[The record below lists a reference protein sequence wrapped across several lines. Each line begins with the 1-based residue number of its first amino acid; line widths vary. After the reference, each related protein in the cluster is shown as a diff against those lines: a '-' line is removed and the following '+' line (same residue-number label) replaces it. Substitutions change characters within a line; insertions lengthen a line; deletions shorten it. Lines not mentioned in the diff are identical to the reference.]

1 MDGLVACWLPCFVHT
16 KYGKI
21 TLSAISLT
29 DTGRFMI
36 KITCNILEFLSRING
51 NITLA
56 HFFIFP
62 EKKQVILSD

>member
-1 MDGLVACWLPCFVHT
+1 
-16 KYGKI
+16 
-21 TLSAISLT
+21 
-29 DTGRFMI
+29 MI